1 MVGLKGDP
9 VDIIVVVVYMPNT
22 DHSKVEEMYD
32 NIE

>member
-22 DHSKVEEMYD
+22 DHSEVEEMYD